1 MGGSHGKPTDGRIN
15 EQESAERSSQETT
28 APLPP
33 IPTLSFV
40 IVDMTGIKVKDSQRR
55 VQEEGEP
62 VSVASR
68 AYMGSHPVMAQAL
81 C

>member
-1 MGGSHGKPTDGRIN
+1 MNRRVQRD
-15 EQESAERSSQETT
+15 
-28 APLPP
+28 LPRRP
-33 IPTLSFV
+33 QPHFPQSPLSFV

-62 VSVASR
+62 VSVAGR